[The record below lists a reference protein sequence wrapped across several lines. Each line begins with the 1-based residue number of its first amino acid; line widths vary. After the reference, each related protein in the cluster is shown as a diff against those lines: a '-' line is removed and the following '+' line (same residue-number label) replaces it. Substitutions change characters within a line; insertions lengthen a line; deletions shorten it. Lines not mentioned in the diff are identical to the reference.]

1 MKYKKYLKSVL
12 TIFIVFEI
20 VWTPTVD
27 CYVSSSFCNEFSV
40 WGFRTHPLQ
49 SWSWKWLRAWHRKTT
64 QKTAITNGHH
74 QRAAPWKSVG
84 DVTVMAVTVLS
95 FCRFV
100 VLMSASLAWECAP
113 RSYSPGQHG
122 GRARQVQWLKSNL
135 FDYFVYFNIL
145 LSCSTSIHPSDSSII
160 WVDSNTY
167 PWTCLSS
174 HVSSYTKRQ
183 MANQIIEL
191 ISFLTIL
198 FFGPPVG
205 RTALSDAEWWN
216 ADCVWG
222 ELWSTKNLGI
232 CPV

>member
-1 MKYKKYLKSVL
+1 MFLYPFAMNSVSEDSGRTLFNLGLENGWEPDIEKRHKKRPS
-12 TIFIVFEI
+12 
-20 VWTPTVD
+20 PT
-27 CYVSSSFCNEFSV
+27 
-40 WGFRTHPLQ
+40 G
-49 SWSWKWLRAWHRKTT
+49 
-64 QKTAITNGHH
+64 ITNG
-74 QRAAPWKSVG
+74 QPREKVW
-84 DVTVMAVTVLS
+84 VMS
-95 FCRFV
+95 RWWPSQFCRFV

-216 ADCVWG
+216 ADFVWG